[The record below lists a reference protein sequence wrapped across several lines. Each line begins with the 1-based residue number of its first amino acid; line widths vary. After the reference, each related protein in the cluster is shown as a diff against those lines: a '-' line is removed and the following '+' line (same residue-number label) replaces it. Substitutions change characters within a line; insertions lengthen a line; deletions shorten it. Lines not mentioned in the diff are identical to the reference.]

1 MRQKTTSRLSNLIKS
16 KKAKVG
22 IVGMGYVGS
31 ALSEAIYKG
40 GFSIL
45 GFDIDPEKIAKIN
58 ALQKK
63 NFQATDTIERIRECD
78 ILAICVPTP
87 VDEYNRPNFS
97 ILTKAASDISL
108 NLKKGQL
115 VILESSVSPQTTRN
129 LLYPI
134 LASGSQLKG
143 GSDFFL
149 AFSPERVDPGNGK
162 FNVTNTPKV
171 VSGIDE
177 KSLKL
182 ATRFYS
188 SFVEKVY
195 PVSSLETAEMTKV
208 LENVFRLVNIS
219 LINEINQFTKS
230 IGVDIWE
237 VIGAASTKPFGFLAH
252 YPGPGA
258 GGDCI
263 PVLPYHLLEA
273 AQKNNISLKVVEAAA
288 AVNEAQPQ
296 KVSQKAIEVINGKF
310 VKNGHNPKVLIVGVS
325 YKEETSDIRQSPAL
339 KIWKDLEKSGMN
351 VSYHDPYVGR
361 INGSVSKR
369 ITSKTV
375 AEHDLIIITT
385 AHKKIPYRTLVKAKK
400 PLIDTKN
407 ILSKYRQPHI
417 IKL

>member
-1 MRQKTTSRLSNLIKS
+1 MRQNTTSRLSKLIKS
-16 KKAKVG
+16 KKARVG
-22 IVGMGYVGS
+22 IVGMGYVGT
-31 ALSEAIYKG
+31 ALSEAVYKG

-45 GFDIDPEKIAKIN
+45 GFDIDSEKIAKIN
-58 ALQKK
+58 AIQKK
-63 NFQATDTIERIRECD
+63 NFQATENIERVRECD
-78 ILAICVPTP
+78 IVAICVPTP
-87 VDEYNRPNFS
+87 VDEYNRPNLS
-97 ILTKAASDISL
+97 ILTKAASSISA

-115 VILESSVSPQTTRN
+115 VILESSVGPQTTRN

-134 LASGSQLKG
+134 LASGSSLK

-162 FNVTNTPKV
+162 FNVKNTPKI

-177 KSLKL
+177 NSLSL
-182 ATRFYS
+182 ATLFYA
-188 SFVEKVY
+188 SFVDKVY

-219 LINEINQFTKS
+219 LINEINQFTKK

-263 PVLPYHLLEA
+263 PVLPYHLLDA
-273 AQKNNISLKVVEAAA
+273 AARSNVNLKVVEAAA
-288 AVNEAQPQ
+288 AVNEMQPQ
-296 KVSQKAIEVINGKF
+296 KVAQKAIEVINGKF
-310 VKNGHNPKVLIVGVS
+310 AKNGHNPNVLLVGVS
-325 YKEETSDIRQSPAL
+325 YKEETADIRQSAAL
-339 KIWKDLEKSGMN
+339 KVWKELEKSGMN
-351 VSYHDPYVGR
+351 VSYHDPYVQS
-361 INGSVSKR
+361 INGSVSQK
-369 ITSKTV
+369 ITTETLSK
-375 AEHDLIIITT
+375 HDLIIITT
-385 AHKKIPYRTLVKAKK
+385 AHKKIPYRTLVRAKK

-407 ILSKYRQPHI
+407 ILSKYRQSHI

>member
-1 MRQKTTSRLSNLIKS
+1 MRQNTTSRLSKLIKS

-22 IVGMGYVGS
+22 IVGMGYVGT
-31 ALSEAIYKG
+31 ALSEACYKG

-45 GFDIDPEKIAKIN
+45 GFEIDPEKIAKIN
-58 ALQKK
+58 NLQKK
-63 NFQATDTIERIRECD
+63 NFQATEKIERLQECD
-78 ILAICVPTP
+78 IIAICVPTP
-87 VDEYNRPNFS
+87 LDEYNRPNLS

-115 VILESSVSPQTTRN
+115 VILESSVAPQTTRN
-129 LLYPI
+129 VLYPI
-134 LASGSQLKG
+134 LTVGSSLK

-162 FNVTNTPKV
+162 FNVTNTPKI

-182 ATRFYS
+182 ATLLYS

-195 PVSSLETAEMTKV
+195 PVSSLEAAEMTKV

-273 AQKNNISLKVVEAAA
+273 AQKNNVSLKVVEAAA

-339 KIWKDLEKSGMN
+339 KIWKDLEKSGMD

-369 ITSKTV
+369 ITSKVV

-385 AHKKIPYRTLVKAKK
+385 AHKKVPYRTLVRSKK

>member
-31 ALSEAIYKG
+31 ALSAAVEKG

-45 GFDIDPEKIAKIN
+45 GFEIDPEKVAKIN

-63 NFQATDTIERIRECD
+63 NFQATDTIERIKECD

-143 GSDFFL
+143 SDFFL

-177 KSLKL
+177 ASLKL
-182 ATRFYS
+182 ATLFYS

-195 PVSSLETAEMTKV
+195 PVSSLEAAEMTKV

-230 IGVDIWE
+230 IG
-237 VIGAASTKPFGFLAH
+237 
-252 YPGPGA
+252 
-258 GGDCI
+258 
-263 PVLPYHLLEA
+263 
-273 AQKNNISLKVVEAAA
+273 
-288 AVNEAQPQ
+288 
-296 KVSQKAIEVINGKF
+296 
-310 VKNGHNPKVLIVGVS
+310 
-325 YKEETSDIRQSPAL
+325 
-339 KIWKDLEKSGMN
+339 
-351 VSYHDPYVGR
+351 
-361 INGSVSKR
+361 
-369 ITSKTV
+369 
-375 AEHDLIIITT
+375 
-385 AHKKIPYRTLVKAKK
+385 
-400 PLIDTKN
+400 
-407 ILSKYRQPHI
+407 
-417 IKL
+417 

>member
-1 MRQKTTSRLSNLIKS
+1 MQQKTTSRLSKLIKR

-31 ALSEAIYKG
+31 ALAEAVKSG

-45 GFDIDPEKIAKIN
+45 GFDIDSEKVAKIN
-58 ALQKK
+58 SLGKK
-63 NFQATDTIERIRECD
+63 NFQATENIKRLEECD
-78 ILAICVPTP
+78 VIAICVPTP

-97 ILTKAASDISL
+97 ILTKAASGIAA

-115 VILESSVSPQTTRN
+115 VILESSVAPQTTRN

-134 LASGSQLKG
+134 LASGSQLK

-177 KSLKL
+177 ASLKL
-182 ATRFYS
+182 ATLFYS

-195 PVSSLETAEMTKV
+195 PVSSLEAAEMTKV

-230 IGVDIWE
+230 IGIDIWE

-263 PVLPYHLLEA
+263 PVLPYHLLDA
-273 AQKNNISLKVVEAAA
+273 AAKTKVNLKVVEAAA

-296 KVSQKAIEVINGKF
+296 KVAQKAVEVINGKF
-310 VKNGHNPKVLIVGVS
+310 VKNGHNPNVLLVGVS
-325 YKEETSDIRQSPAL
+325 YKEETADIRQSPAL
-339 KIWKDLEKSGMN
+339 KIWKELEKSGMN
-351 VSYHDPYVGR
+351 VSYHDPYVQN
-361 INGSVSKR
+361 INDYTSKKL
-369 ITSKTV
+369 TSKTV
-375 AEHDLIIITT
+375 REHDLIIITT
-385 AHKKIPYRTLVKAKK
+385 AHKKIPYRTLVRSKK

-407 ILSKYRQPHI
+407 TLSKYRQPHI
-417 IKL
+417 IRL

>member
-1 MRQKTTSRLSNLIKS
+1 MRQNTTSRLSKLIKS

-22 IVGMGYVGS
+22 IVGMGYVGT
-31 ALSEAIYKG
+31 ALSEACYKG

-45 GFDIDPEKIAKIN
+45 GFEIDPEKIAKIN
-58 ALQKK
+58 NLQKK
-63 NFQATDTIERIRECD
+63 NFQATEKIERLQECD
-78 ILAICVPTP
+78 IIAICVPTP
-87 VDEYNRPNFS
+87 LDEYNRPNLS

-115 VILESSVSPQTTRN
+115 VILESSVAPQTTRN
-129 LLYPI
+129 VLYPI
-134 LASGSQLKG
+134 LTVGSSLK

-162 FNVTNTPKV
+162 FNVTNTPKI

-182 ATRFYS
+182 ATLLYS

-195 PVSSLETAEMTKV
+195 PVSSLEAAEMTKV

-339 KIWKDLEKSGMN
+339 KIWKDLEKSGMD

-369 ITSKTV
+369 ITSKVV

-385 AHKKIPYRTLVKAKK
+385 AHKKVPYRTLVRSKK

>member
-1 MRQKTTSRLSNLIKS
+1 MRQNTTSRLSKLIKS

-22 IVGMGYVGS
+22 IVGMGYVGT
-31 ALSEAIYKG
+31 ALSEACYKG

-45 GFDIDPEKIAKIN
+45 GFEIDPEKIAKIN
-58 ALQKK
+58 NLQKK
-63 NFQATDTIERIRECD
+63 NFQATEKIERLQECD
-78 ILAICVPTP
+78 IIAICVPTP
-87 VDEYNRPNFS
+87 LDEYNRPNLS

-108 NLKKGQL
+108 NVKKGQL
-115 VILESSVSPQTTRN
+115 VILESSVAPQTTRN
-129 LLYPI
+129 VLYPI
-134 LASGSQLKG
+134 LASGSGLK

-162 FNVTNTPKV
+162 FNVKNTPKV

-177 KSLKL
+177 ASLSL
-182 ATRFYS
+182 VALFYA
-188 SFVEKVY
+188 SFVDKVY
-195 PVSSLETAEMTKV
+195 PVSSLEAAEMTKV

-219 LINEINQFTKS
+219 LINEINQFTKN

-263 PVLPYHLLEA
+263 PVLPHHLLEA
-273 AQKNNISLKVVEAAA
+273 APKHRVSLKVVEAAA

-310 VKNGHNPKVLIVGVS
+310 AKNGHNPKVLIVGVS
-325 YKEETSDIRQSPAL
+325 YKEEASDIRQSPAL
-339 KIWKDLEKSGMN
+339 KILKDLEKSGMD

-369 ITSKTV
+369 ITSKVV

-385 AHKKIPYRTLVKAKK
+385 AHKKVPYRTLVRSKK

>member
-1 MRQKTTSRLSNLIKS
+1 MRQKTTSRLSKLIKS

-31 ALSEAIYKG
+31 ALSAAVEKG

-45 GFDIDPEKIAKIN
+45 GFEIDPEKVAKIN

-63 NFQATDTIERIRECD
+63 NFQATDTIERIKECD

-97 ILTKAASDISL
+97 ILTKAASDISH

-134 LASGSQLKG
+134 FASGSQLKG

-188 SFVEKVY
+188 SFVDKVY

-219 LINEINQFTKS
+219 LINEINQFTKK

-263 PVLPYHLLEA
+263 PVLPYYLLDA
-273 AQKNNISLKVVEAAA
+273 AKRTNVNLRVVEAAA

-296 KVSQKAIEVINGKF
+296 KVAQKAIEVINGKF
-310 VKNGHNPKVLIVGVS
+310 VKNGHNPNVLLVGVS
-325 YKEETSDIRQSPAL
+325 YKEETADIRQSAAL
-339 KIWKDLEKSGMN
+339 KVWKELEKSGIN
-351 VSYHDPYVGR
+351 VSYHDPYVGS
-361 INGSVSKR
+361 INGSVSKK
-369 ITSKTV
+369 ITAETLSK
-375 AEHDLIIITT
+375 HDLIIITT
-385 AHKKIPYRTLVKAKK
+385 AHKKIPYKVLVRAKK

-407 ILSKYRQPHI
+407 ILSKYRQAHI

>member
-1 MRQKTTSRLSNLIKS
+1 MRQKTTSRLSKLIKS

-22 IVGMGYVGS
+22 IVGMGYVGM
-31 ALSEAIYKG
+31 ALSEACYKG

-45 GFDIDPEKIAKIN
+45 GFEIDPEKITKIN
-58 ALQKK
+58 NLGKK
-63 NFQATDTIERIRECD
+63 NFQATEKIERLQECD
-78 ILAICVPTP
+78 IIAICVPTP
-87 VDEYNRPNFS
+87 VDEYNRPNLS

-115 VILESSVSPQTTRN
+115 VILESSVAPQTTRN
-129 LLYPI
+129 VLYPI
-134 LASGSQLKG
+134 LTVGSSLK

-162 FNVTNTPKV
+162 FNVTNTPKI

-182 ATRFYS
+182 ATLLYS

-195 PVSSLETAEMTKV
+195 PVSSLEAAEMTKV

-219 LINEINQFTKS
+219 LINEINQFTKN

-237 VIGAASTKPFGFLAH
+237 VIGAASTKPFGFLVH

-263 PVLPYHLLEA
+263 PVLPYHLLDA
-273 AQKNNISLKVVEAAA
+273 AGRTNVNLRVVEAAA

-296 KVSQKAIEVINGKF
+296 KVAQKAVEVINGKF
-310 VKNGHNPKVLIVGVS
+310 VKNGHNPNVLLVGVS
-325 YKEETSDIRQSPAL
+325 YKEETADIRQSAAL
-339 KIWKDLEKSGMN
+339 KVWKELEKSGMN
-351 VSYHDPYVGR
+351 VSYHDPYVES
-361 INGSVSKR
+361 INGALS
-369 ITSKTV
+369 
-375 AEHDLIIITT
+375 
-385 AHKKIPYRTLVKAKK
+385 KKITQE
-400 PLIDTKN
+400 T
-407 ILSKYRQPHI
+407 LSKH
-417 IKL
+417 

>member
-263 PVLPYHLLEA
+263 PVLPYHLLES

-339 KIWKDLEKSGMN
+339 KIWTDLEKSGMDD
-351 VSYHDPYVGR
+351 SYHGPYVGR

-369 ITSKTV
+369 ITSKAV

-385 AHKKIPYRTLVKAKK
+385 AHKKVPYGTLVRSKK

-407 ILSKYRQPHI
+407 ILSKYKQSHI

>member
-1 MRQKTTSRLSNLIKS
+1 MRQKTTSRLSKLIKS
-16 KKAKVG
+16 KKAKVAV
-22 IVGMGYVGS
+22 VGMGYVGS
-31 ALSEAIYKG
+31 ALSAAIEKG

-45 GFDIDPEKIAKIN
+45 GIDIDLEKVAKIN
-58 ALQKK
+58 ALGKK
-63 NFQATDTIERIRECD
+63 NFQATENIERIRECD
-78 ILAICVPTP
+78 IIAICVPTP

-97 ILTKAASDISL
+97 ILTKAASDISH

-134 LASGSQLKG
+134 LASGSRLKG

-182 ATRFYS
+182 ATLFYS

-219 LINEINQFTKS
+219 LINEINQFTKK

-273 AQKNNISLKVVEAAA
+273 AQKNNVSLKVVEAAA

-339 KIWKDLEKSGMN
+339 KIWKDLEKSGMD

-369 ITSKTV
+369 NTSKAV

-385 AHKKIPYRTLVKAKK
+385 AHKKVPYRTLVRSKK

-407 ILSKYRQPHI
+407 VLSGYKQYHI

>member
-1 MRQKTTSRLSNLIKS
+1 
-16 KKAKVG
+16 
-22 IVGMGYVGS
+22 MGYVGT
-31 ALSEAIYKG
+31 ALSEACYKG

-45 GFDIDPEKIAKIN
+45 GFEIDPEKIAKIN
-58 ALQKK
+58 NLQKK
-63 NFQATDTIERIRECD
+63 NFQATEKIERLQECD
-78 ILAICVPTP
+78 IIAICVPTP
-87 VDEYNRPNFS
+87 LDEYNRPNLS

-115 VILESSVSPQTTRN
+115 VILESSVAPQTTRN
-129 LLYPI
+129 VLYPI
-134 LASGSQLKG
+134 LTVGSSLK

-162 FNVTNTPKV
+162 FNVTNTPKI

-182 ATRFYS
+182 ATLLYS

-195 PVSSLETAEMTKV
+195 PVSSLEAAEMTKV

-273 AQKNNISLKVVEAAA
+273 AQKNNVSLKVVEAAA

-339 KIWKDLEKSGMN
+339 KIWKDLEKSGMD

-369 ITSKTV
+369 ITSKVV

-385 AHKKIPYRTLVKAKK
+385 AHKKVPYRTLVRSKK

>member
-1 MRQKTTSRLSNLIKS
+1 MRQNTTSRLSKLIKS

-22 IVGMGYVGS
+22 IVGMGYVGT
-31 ALSEAIYKG
+31 ALSEAIFKG

-45 GFDIDPEKIAKIN
+45 GFDIDPVKIAKIN
-58 ALQKK
+58 SLRKK
-63 NFQATDTIERIRECD
+63 NFASTDKLERLAECD
-78 ILAICVPTP
+78 VICICIPTP
-87 VDEYNRPNFS
+87 VDEYNRPNLS
-97 ILTKAASDISL
+97 ILTKAASDISV

-115 VILESSVSPQTTRN
+115 VILESSVAPQTTRN

-134 LASGSQLKG
+134 LTSGSSLK

-162 FNVTNTPKV
+162 FNVNNTPKI

-177 KSLKL
+177 VSLSL
-182 ATRFYS
+182 AALFYS

-195 PVSSLETAEMTKV
+195 PVSSLEAAEMTKV

-219 LINEINQFTKS
+219 LINEINQFTKK
-230 IGVDIWE
+230 IGVDVWE
-237 VIGAASTKPFGFLAH
+237 VIGAAATKPFGFLAH

-263 PVLPYHLLEA
+263 PVLPYHLLDA
-273 AQKNNISLKVVEAAA
+273 AKRSRVDLKVVEAAA

-296 KVSQKAIEVINGKF
+296 KVAQKAIEVINGKF
-310 VKNGHNPKVLIVGVS
+310 TKNGHNPKVLIVGVS
-325 YKEETSDIRQSPAL
+325 YKEETADIRQSAAL
-339 KIWKDLEKSGMN
+339 KIWKKLEKSGMD
-351 VSYHDPYVGR
+351 VSYHDPYVQS
-361 INGSVSKR
+361 INGALSKK
-369 ITSKTV
+369 ITKETLSK
-375 AEHDLIIITT
+375 HDLIIITT

>member
-1 MRQKTTSRLSNLIKS
+1 MRQKTTSRLSKLIKS

-31 ALSEAIYKG
+31 ALSAAVEKG

-45 GFDIDPEKIAKIN
+45 GFEIDPEKVAKIN

-63 NFQATDTIERIRECD
+63 NFQATDTIERIKECD

-97 ILTKAASDISL
+97 ILTKAASDISH

-115 VILESSVSPQTTRN
+115 IILESSVAPLTTRN
-129 LLYPI
+129 VLYPI
-134 LASGSQLKG
+134 LAAGSGFK

-162 FNVTNTPKV
+162 FNVKNTPKV
-171 VSGIDE
+171 VSGID
-177 KSLKL
+177 KASLSL
-182 ATRFYS
+182 ATLFYA
-188 SFVEKVY
+188 SFVDKVY
-195 PVSSLETAEMTKV
+195 PVSSLEAAEMTKV

-219 LINEINQFTKS
+219 LINEINQFTKN

-273 AQKNNISLKVVEAAA
+273 AQKHSVSLKVVEAAA

-310 VKNGHNPKVLIVGVS
+310 AKNGHNPKVLIVGVS

-339 KIWKDLEKSGMN
+339 KIWKDLEKSGMD

-369 ITSKTV
+369 ITSKAV

-385 AHKKIPYRTLVKAKK
+385 AHKKVPYGTLVRSKK

-407 ILSKYRQPHI
+407 ILSKYKQSHI

>member
-134 LASGSQLKG
+134 LTSGSGLK

-162 FNVTNTPKV
+162 FNVKNTPKI
-171 VSGIDE
+171 VSGID
-177 KSLKL
+177 KSSLSL
-182 ATRFYS
+182 AALFYS

-195 PVSSLETAEMTKV
+195 PVSSLEAAEMTKV

-219 LINEINQFTKS
+219 LINEINQFTKK

-237 VIGAASTKPFGFLAH
+237 VIGAAATKPFGFLAH

-273 AQKNNISLKVVEAAA
+273 AQKNNVSLRVVEAAA

-296 KVSQKAIEVINGKF
+296 KVAQKAVEVINGKF
-310 VKNGHNPKVLIVGVS
+310 VKNGHNPNVLLVGVS
-325 YKEETSDIRQSPAL
+325 YKEETADIRQSAAL
-339 KIWKDLEKSGMN
+339 KVWKELEKSGMN
-351 VSYHDPYVGR
+351 VSYHDPYVES
-361 INGSVSKR
+361 INGSVSTK
-369 ITSKTV
+369 ITAETLSK
-375 AEHDLIIITT
+375 HDLIIITT
-385 AHKKIPYRTLVKAKK
+385 AHKKIPYKVLVRAKK

-407 ILSKYRQPHI
+407 ILSKYRQAHI
-417 IKL
+417 IRL

>member
-1 MRQKTTSRLSNLIKS
+1 
-16 KKAKVG
+16 
-22 IVGMGYVGS
+22 MGYVGT
-31 ALSEAIYKG
+31 ALSEACYNG
-40 GFSIL
+40 GFSVL
-45 GFDIDPEKIAKIN
+45 GFDIDPEKIIKIN
-58 ALQKK
+58 SLRKR
-63 NFQATDTIERIRECD
+63 NLQATEKIERLQECNV
-78 ILAICVPTP
+78 IVICVPTP
-87 VDEYNRPNFS
+87 VDEYNRPNLS
-97 ILTKAASDISL
+97 ILTKAASSISA

-115 VILESSVSPQTTRN
+115 VILESSVSPGTTRN

-134 LASGSQLKG
+134 LTSGSGLK

-162 FNVTNTPKV
+162 LNVKNTPKI

-177 KSLKL
+177 ASLSL
-182 ATRFYS
+182 ATLFYA

-195 PVSSLETAEMTKV
+195 SVSSLEAAEMTKV

-219 LINEINQFTKS
+219 LINEINQFTKK

-237 VIGAASTKPFGFLAH
+237 VIDAASTKPFGFLVH

-263 PVLPYHLLEA
+263 PVLPYHLLDA
-273 AQKNNISLKVVEAAA
+273 AKRSNVNLKVVKAAA

-296 KVSQKAIEVINGKF
+296 KVVQKAIEVINGKF
-310 VKNGHNPKVLIVGVS
+310 EKNGHNPKVLLVGVA
-325 YKEETSDIRQSPAL
+325 YKEETADIRQSPAL
-339 KIWKDLEKSGMN
+339 KIWQELEKSGMD

-361 INGSVSKR
+361 VNGTLSQK
-369 ITSKTV
+369 ITTETLSG
-375 AEHDLIIITT
+375 HDLIIITT
-385 AHKKIPYRTLVKAKK
+385 AHKKISYRTLVKAKK

-417 IKL
+417 IRL

>member
-1 MRQKTTSRLSNLIKS
+1 
-16 KKAKVG
+16 
-22 IVGMGYVGS
+22 MGYVGT
-31 ALSEAIYKG
+31 ALSEACYKG

-45 GFDIDPEKIAKIN
+45 GFEIDPEKIAKIN
-58 ALQKK
+58 NLQKK
-63 NFQATDTIERIRECD
+63 NFQATEKIERLQECD
-78 ILAICVPTP
+78 IIAICVPTP
-87 VDEYNRPNFS
+87 LDEYNRPNLS

-115 VILESSVSPQTTRN
+115 VILESSVAPQTTRN
-129 LLYPI
+129 VLYPI
-134 LASGSQLKG
+134 LTVGSSLK

-162 FNVTNTPKV
+162 FNVTNTPKI

-182 ATRFYS
+182 ATLLYS

-195 PVSSLETAEMTKV
+195 PVSSLEAAEMTKV

-273 AQKNNISLKVVEAAA
+273 AQKNNVSLKVVEAAA

-339 KIWKDLEKSGMN
+339 KIWKDLEKSGMD

-369 ITSKTV
+369 ITSKAI

-385 AHKKIPYRTLVKAKK
+385 AHKKVPYRTLVRSKK

-407 ILSKYRQPHI
+407 ILSGYKQSHI

>member
-1 MRQKTTSRLSNLIKS
+1 
-16 KKAKVG
+16 
-22 IVGMGYVGS
+22 MGYVGT
-31 ALSEAIYKG
+31 ALSEAIFKG
-40 GFSIL
+40 CFSIL
-45 GFDIDPEKIAKIN
+45 GFDIDPVKIAKIN
-58 ALQKK
+58 SLRKK
-63 NFQATDTIERIRECD
+63 NFQATENIKRLEECD
-78 ILAICVPTP
+78 VIAICVPTP

-97 ILTKAASDISL
+97 ILTKAASGIAA

-115 VILESSVSPQTTRN
+115 VILESSVAPQTTRN

-134 LASGSQLKG
+134 LASGSQLK

-177 KSLKL
+177 ASLKL
-182 ATRFYS
+182 ATLFYS

-195 PVSSLETAEMTKV
+195 PVSSLEAAEMTKV

-230 IGVDIWE
+230 IGIDIWE

-263 PVLPYHLLEA
+263 PVLPYHLLDA
-273 AQKNNISLKVVEAAA
+273 AAKTKVNLKVVEAAA

-296 KVSQKAIEVINGKF
+296 KVAQKAVEVINGKF
-310 VKNGHNPKVLIVGVS
+310 VKNGHNPNVLLVGVS
-325 YKEETSDIRQSPAL
+325 YKEETADIRQSPAL
-339 KIWKDLEKSGMN
+339 KIWKELEKSGMN
-351 VSYHDPYVGR
+351 VSYHDPYVQN
-361 INGSVSKR
+361 INGYTSKKL
-369 ITSKTV
+369 TSKTV
-375 AEHDLIIITT
+375 REHDLIIITT
-385 AHKKIPYRTLVKAKK
+385 AHKKIPYRTLVRSKK

-407 ILSKYRQPHI
+407 TLSKYRQPHI
-417 IKL
+417 IRL

>member
-1 MRQKTTSRLSNLIKS
+1 MRQNTTSHLSKLIKT
-16 KKAKVG
+16 KQAKVG
-22 IVGMGYVGS
+22 IVGMGYVGT
-31 ALSEAIYKG
+31 ALSEACYKG

-45 GFDIDPEKIAKIN
+45 GIDIDSEKVAIISS
-58 ALQKK
+58 LGKK
-63 NFQATDTIERIRECD
+63 NFQATENIKRLEECD
-78 ILAICVPTP
+78 VIAICVPTP

-97 ILTKAASDISL
+97 ILTKAASGIAA

-115 VILESSVSPQTTRN
+115 VILESSVAPQTTRN

-134 LASGSQLKG
+134 LASGSQLK

-177 KSLKL
+177 ASLKL
-182 ATRFYS
+182 ATLFYS

-195 PVSSLETAEMTKV
+195 PVSSLEAAEMTKV

-230 IGVDIWE
+230 IGIDIWE

-263 PVLPYHLLEA
+263 PVLPYHLLDA
-273 AQKNNISLKVVEAAA
+273 AAKTKVNLKVVEAAA

-296 KVSQKAIEVINGKF
+296 KVAQKAVEVINGKF
-310 VKNGHNPKVLIVGVS
+310 VKNGHNPNVLLVGVS
-325 YKEETSDIRQSPAL
+325 YKEETADIRQSPAL
-339 KIWKDLEKSGMN
+339 KIWKELEKSGMN
-351 VSYHDPYVGR
+351 VSYHDPYVQN
-361 INGSVSKR
+361 INGYTSKKL
-369 ITSKTV
+369 TSKTV
-375 AEHDLIIITT
+375 REHDLIIITT
-385 AHKKIPYRTLVKAKK
+385 AHKKIPYRTLVRSKK

-407 ILSKYRQPHI
+407 TLSKYRQPHI
-417 IKL
+417 IRL

>member
-1 MRQKTTSRLSNLIKS
+1 MRQKTTSHLSKLIKS

-22 IVGMGYVGS
+22 IVGMGYVGT
-31 ALSEAIYKG
+31 ALSEACYKG

-45 GFDIDPEKIAKIN
+45 GFEIDPEKVAKIN

-63 NFQATDTIERIRECD
+63 NFQATENIERVRECD
-78 ILAICVPTP
+78 IVAICVPTP
-87 VDEYNRPNFS
+87 VDEYNRPNLS

-115 VILESSVSPQTTRN
+115 VILESSVAPQTTRN
-129 LLYPI
+129 VLYPI
-134 LASGSQLKG
+134 LTVGSSLK

-162 FNVTNTPKV
+162 FNVKNTPKV
-171 VSGIDE
+171 VSGID
-177 KSLKL
+177 KASLSL
-182 ATRFYS
+182 ATLFYA
-188 SFVEKVY
+188 SFVDKVY
-195 PVSSLETAEMTKV
+195 PVSSLEAAEMTKV

-219 LINEINQFTKS
+219 LINEINQFTKN

-237 VIGAASTKPFGFLAH
+237 VIGAAATKPFGFLAH

-273 AQKNNISLKVVEAAA
+273 AQKNNVSLKVVEAAA

-310 VKNGHNPKVLIVGVS
+310 AKNGHNPKVLIVGVS

-339 KIWKDLEKSGMN
+339 KIWKDLEKSGMD

-369 ITSKTV
+369 ITSKAV

-385 AHKKIPYRTLVKAKK
+385 AHKKVPYGTLVRSKK

-407 ILSKYRQPHI
+407 ILSGYKQSHI

>member
-1 MRQKTTSRLSNLIKS
+1 MRQKTTSRLSKLIKS

-31 ALSEAIYKG
+31 ALSAAVEKG

-45 GFDIDPEKIAKIN
+45 GFEIDPEKIAKIN
-58 ALQKK
+58 NLQKK
-63 NFQATDTIERIRECD
+63 NFQATEKIERLQECD
-78 ILAICVPTP
+78 IIAICVPTP
-87 VDEYNRPNFS
+87 LDEYNRPNLS

-115 VILESSVSPQTTRN
+115 VILESSVAPQTTRN
-129 LLYPI
+129 VLYPI
-134 LASGSQLKG
+134 LTVGSSLK

-162 FNVTNTPKV
+162 FNVTNTPKI

-182 ATRFYS
+182 ATLLYS

-195 PVSSLETAEMTKV
+195 PVSSLEAAEMTKV

-339 KIWKDLEKSGMN
+339 KIWKDLEKSGMD

-407 ILSKYRQPHI
+407 ILSKYRQSHI

>member
-1 MRQKTTSRLSNLIKS
+1 MRQNTTSRLSKLIKS

-22 IVGMGYVGS
+22 IVGMGYVGT
-31 ALSEAIYKG
+31 ALSEACYKG

-45 GFDIDPEKIAKIN
+45 GFEIDPEKIAKIN
-58 ALQKK
+58 NLQKK
-63 NFQATDTIERIRECD
+63 NFQATEKIERLQECD
-78 ILAICVPTP
+78 IIAICVPTP
-87 VDEYNRPNFS
+87 LDEYNRPNLS

-115 VILESSVSPQTTRN
+115 VILESSVAPQTTRN
-129 LLYPI
+129 VLYPI
-134 LASGSQLKG
+134 LTVGSSLK

-162 FNVTNTPKV
+162 FNVTNTPKI

-182 ATRFYS
+182 ATLFYS

-195 PVSSLETAEMTKV
+195 PVSSLEAAEMTKV

-273 AQKNNISLKVVEAAA
+273 AQKNNVSLKVVEAAA

-339 KIWKDLEKSGMN
+339 KIWKDLEKSGMD

-369 ITSKTV
+369 ITSKAI

-385 AHKKIPYRTLVKAKK
+385 AHKKVPYRTLVRSKK

-407 ILSKYRQPHI
+407 ILSGYKQSHI